1 MDQSISGILYE
12 AAKKQEE
19 IQIIKSS
26 LIKQMIDLLWR
37 GLSDMRR
44 LPE

>member
-1 MDQSISGILYE
+1 MYG

-26 LIKQMIDLLWR
+26 LIKQMIDLLLWR